1 MTTWSGRTDAFMF
14 RGRAA
19 GSWSSFSTIWR
30 PSRPARPTEASTSWF
45 AGAAAGAL
53 GLDGAA
59 GWAEHPVR
67 ATSAARDR
75 AARDFFMGISIRWVA
90 YYDVL

>member
-1 MTTWSGRTDAFMF
+1 
-14 RGRAA
+14 
-19 GSWSSFSTIWR
+19 
-30 PSRPARPTEASTSWF
+30 
-45 AGAAAGAL
+45 
-53 GLDGAA
+53 LDGAA